1 MILQFNLKYWGDI
14 IIAAIGTSVC
24 VLLNIKLIVWATE
37 VWGNVKCCF
46 NEDRHEHLL
55 VPCIEFKSYAY
66 LIYHYSGARECC
78 HNYGPVSISITNPY
92 ITAENITPG
101 WSLVERLSASTEE
114 AFKINFAAS
123 PIKNKIIKKKRK
135 CCSCLPSAV
144 LGSCSMGKKISES
157 KYWYLFSGIRMLH
170 IQNVRIVNQKL
181 LFNQKEQVARAGE
194 VHQPAAAQSC
204 LHLQPDCWDSLWPSS
219 QTAELQWSYSLG
231 FYQHKLV

>member
-123 PIKNKIIKKKRK
+123 PIKNKIIKKKKEVLQLLTQCCVRK
-135 CCSCLPSAV
+135 LQYGEKNIRV
-144 LGSCSMGKKISES
+144 KILIFIFWNTNVTHSEC
-157 KYWYLFSGIRMLH
+157 KNCKPKAFI
-170 IQNVRIVNQKL
+170 
-181 LFNQKEQVARAGE
+181 
-194 VHQPAAAQSC
+194 
-204 LHLQPDCWDSLWPSS
+204 
-219 QTAELQWSYSLG
+219 
-231 FYQHKLV
+231 